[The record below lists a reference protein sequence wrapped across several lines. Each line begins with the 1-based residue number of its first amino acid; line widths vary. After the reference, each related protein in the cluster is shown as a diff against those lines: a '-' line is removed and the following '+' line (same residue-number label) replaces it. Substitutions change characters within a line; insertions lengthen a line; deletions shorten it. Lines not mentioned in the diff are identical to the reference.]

1 MKTLRIYIRTLI
13 VLIFASASG
22 GALFAKDP
30 APEPLVELPIEIVD
44 NRVQLTLP
52 VEHYKLKFALDTGA
66 SRTVIFQSNKYSF
79 DDLPSVS
86 TAKVAFPAL
95 DEFVKGTKLA
105 PIEIQLG
112 TETFNP
118 KHPILI
124 QQRPPIGE
132 RLSFNFDAILGQDFF
147 KQYVVEIDPKA
158 DAIRLYKPGT
168 DLKRYYRKSLRLYMK
183 DNAPHLRFRTQL
195 PWEDRPSM
203 KELLLDTGYPGAMVI
218 WNRRQFIDAAGTSKI
233 DDYLSENKGIVT
245 LSTFRIGGLRFQD
258 VPLFAAPKVPVQAQ
272 ERDGLIGSNILIQF
286 KHVIDFHARRLL
298 LQSGRLHRH
307 PIDGTFYT
315 PNNENYVVKDYTPI
329 YTVPTTIITAG

>member
-1 MKTLRIYIRTLI
+1 MKSLRKYVAKILI
-13 VLIFASASG
+13 LTFATVISG
-22 GALFAKDP
+22 QLVAKDP
-30 APEPLVELPIEIVD
+30 PPEPLVELPIEIVD
-44 NRVQLTLP
+44 NRVQLTLQ
-52 VEHYKLKFALDTGA
+52 VEHYKLRFALDTGA

-147 KQYVVEIDPKA
+147 NQYVVEIDPKS
-158 DAIRLYKPGT
+158 DALRLYKPAT
-168 DLKRYYRKSLRLYMK
+168 DLKRHYRKSLRLYMK
-183 DNAPHLRFRTQL
+183 GSAPHLRFRTQL
-195 PWEDRPSM
+195 PWEDHPSS

-218 WNRRQFIDAAGTSKI
+218 
-233 DDYLSENKGIVT
+233 
-245 LSTFRIGGLRFQD
+245 
-258 VPLFAAPKVPVQAQ
+258 
-272 ERDGLIGSNILIQF
+272 
-286 KHVIDFHARRLL
+286 
-298 LQSGRLHRH
+298 
-307 PIDGTFYT
+307 
-315 PNNENYVVKDYTPI
+315 
-329 YTVPTTIITAG
+329 